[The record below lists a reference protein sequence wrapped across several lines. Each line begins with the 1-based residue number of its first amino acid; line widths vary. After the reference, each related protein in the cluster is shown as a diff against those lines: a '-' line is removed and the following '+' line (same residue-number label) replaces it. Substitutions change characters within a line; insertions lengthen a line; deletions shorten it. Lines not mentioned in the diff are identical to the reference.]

1 MLVQLKIENLAI
13 IEDSVI
19 SFDAEKHYTALVGE
33 TGAGKSLIVNALSL
47 LKGERFLPSL
57 VRNDEKDV
65 CVSGTFLLGRTF
77 VSQHPQ
83 FEKYLEEGSDRLVI
97 ERRITPELKSRI
109 KINSKT
115 VSAKELRE
123 IGSALIDIH
132 SQGANSEITDE
143 SRHIVYLDAY
153 ISKKDPSFKDAFD
166 AAYSKLVSL
175 KKEKDRLLAVGKD
188 FDEDYLRFQ
197 IDEIEKHHLK
207 ENEIEDLND
216 EYDKLKNTA
225 RLKEK
230 YESYKQATSFAGGD
244 LKDTVSSLVYHIR
257 QFDGTALSEEAERV
271 KEDSLELYDA
281 LSEFDSKFE
290 ELDSDPERI
299 DRINE
304 RLFELKGLQRKYGKT
319 TSEIL
324 CKLEEYKEKLNFA
337 SNFQDE
343 LEELEK
349 KISKAER
356 EACAEAE
363 KLSAARVKESR
374 NLAAEINAEMKDLG
388 LRENGFEI
396 VFEESELSSSGTD
409 SVSFYV
415 ALNEGFAPVRLKNA
429 ASGGESSRLMLAL
442 KTVLNRLA
450 PGELLVFDE
459 IDQGISGKT
468 ASLVA
473 RKIASIS
480 ENTQVFVISH
490 LVQVVAS
497 AKEAIRVSKRVE
509 NGMTRSYAERIDGE
523 DFVTELAKLIS
534 GDKVTDA
541 AKDQARV
548 LIGEYGR

>member
-1 MLVQLKIENLAI
+1 MLIQLKITNLAV

-19 SFDAEKHYTALVGE
+19 SFDGNKHYTALVGE

-57 VRNDEKDV
+57 IRDNQKDV
-65 CVSGTFLLGRTF
+65 YVSGTFELGETF
-77 VSQHPQ
+77 ISQHPQ
-83 FEKYLEEGSDRLVI
+83 FDKYLNGSNRLLI
-97 ERRITPELKSRI
+97 ERTITPELKNKI

-115 VSAKELRE
+115 AAVKELRD

-143 SRHIVYLDAY
+143 SRHLVYLDAY
-153 ISKKDPSFKDAFD
+153 ISKKDPSFKKDFEEKYA
-166 AAYSKLVSL
+166 SL
-175 KKEKDRLLAVGKD
+175 ASLRREREKLLADSRD

-197 IDEIEKHHLK
+197 IDEIEKHDLK
-207 ENEIEDLND
+207 EHEIEDLN
-216 EYDKLKNTA
+216 EEFNNLKNMA
-225 RLKEK
+225 QLKEK
-230 YESYKQATSFAGGD
+230 YSSYKQVTSFANQD
-244 LKDTVSSLVYHIR
+244 LKDTISSLVYHIR
-257 QFDGTALSEEAERV
+257 QFDNTPLEEEANRV

-290 ELDSDPERI
+290 ELDNNPERI
-299 DRINE
+299 DQINE

-319 TSEIL
+319 TAEIL
-324 CKLEEYKEKLNFA
+324 GKLEEYKEKLEFS
-337 SNFQDE
+337 SNFQAK
-343 LEELEK
+343 LEDIDY
-349 KISKAER
+349 KIEKAEKAAY
-356 EACAEAE
+356 EAAE
-363 KLSAARVKESR
+363 KLSALRVKESM
-374 NLAAEINAEMKDLG
+374 NLSSEINHEMKDLG

-396 VFEESELSSSGTD
+396 AFEENDLSSNGID
-409 SVSFYV
+409 SVAFYV
-415 ALNEGFAPVRLKNA
+415 ALNEGFAPVRLKDA

-480 ENTQVFVISH
+480 ESTQVFVISH

-509 NGMTRSYAERIDGE
+509 NGKTKSYAESIEGE
-523 DFVTELAKLIS
+523 DFVYELAKLIS
-534 GDKVTDA
+534 GDKVTEA

-548 LIGEYGR
+548 LMEEYGR